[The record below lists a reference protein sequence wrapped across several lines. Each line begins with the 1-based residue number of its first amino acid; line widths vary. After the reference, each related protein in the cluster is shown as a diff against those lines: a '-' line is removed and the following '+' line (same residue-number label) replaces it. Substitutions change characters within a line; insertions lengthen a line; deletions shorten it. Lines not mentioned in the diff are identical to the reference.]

1 MNIQEIIERKDQC
14 TVTKKVYLK
23 KKY

>member
-14 TVTKKVYLK
+14 TITKKVYLK
-23 KKY
+23 KKN